1 MKTKEFIVQRV
12 TGEEAMKHTEVSF
25 SHKLTTQFLKGAL
38 EECSR
43 VAKCFHVEQQQNE
56 LAVSVLQSEQIV
68 LRTVKIK
75 IIVS

>member
-1 MKTKEFIVQRV
+1 MQCV

-25 SHKLTTQFLKGAL
+25 SHKLTTQFLEGAL
-38 EECSR
+38 EECST
-43 VAKCFHVEQQQNE
+43 VAKCFRIEQPQSE

-75 IIVS
+75 IVVS